1 MAGGEMGK
9 LGKYRLC
16 SLWEIIMLLLMLWI
30 FTSLERD
37 YISYVL
43 SPQDGKVM
51 NFEVTQIKRERTT
64 LNRTSNYYTY
74 VRSISDN
81 KEITGKIVTAI
92 GDWGKSEMTL
102 YVKKDGSVCRRE
114 WILPDCALF
123 YIWIGLFVVYSMF
136 WMKICADYKRYRKLQ
151 RKVWDDR

>member
-9 LGKYRLC
+9 SGKYRLC

-92 GDWGKSEMTL
+92 GDWGKSEMT
-102 YVKKDGSVCRRE
+102 Y
-114 WILPDCALF
+114 
-123 YIWIGLFVVYSMF
+123 
-136 WMKICADYKRYRKLQ
+136 RYR
-151 RKVWDDR
+151 

>member
-1 MAGGEMGK
+1 
-9 LGKYRLC
+9 
-16 SLWEIIMLLLMLWI
+16 
-30 FTSLERD
+30 
-37 YISYVL
+37 
-43 SPQDGKVM
+43 M

-92 GDWGKSEMTL
+92 GDWEKSEMTL

-123 YIWIGLFVVYSMF
+123 YIWIGLSIVYSMF

>member
-1 MAGGEMGK
+1 MDISN
-9 LGKYRLC
+9 KYRLC

-43 SPQDGKVM
+43 SPQDGQVM